1 MGERG
6 KRRNIMKASGT
17 GKLPKPSS
25 SLITGISTGLLIGWF
40 ISVPYYGPMVSQGVI
55 PFKSILEDIIF
66 IVFFLLL
73 VSMENIR
80 KKLINLNSQR
90 ITVYGIL
97 VFVLMRFA
105 ADLNSLLVLRMH
117 LAFITAVLLYMA
129 SKALYIS
136 RNSILSIGIMLFI
149 TMGFYGITE
158 MKLLDGYYAI
168 ASESVSGIAAFCF
181 FIFSYN
187 YVKTNNSEKNVMHFD
202 YSKAMSKLSYRWWF
216 ILLSLTVLLFV
227 YIQGNSYMYLILDV
241 NPMKFDLILF
251 ACWILYSI
259 SVLSLTLFLINFRV
273 SFTFSFIISLAGLA
287 FTIGLASFNNN
298 FLVYVSFVVFTI
310 LSAIVDYVFLAV
322 FLSYGLKTHKVTSI
336 AWGLLAYCFIMEY
349 AAFNSILLSDIF
361 RKYNFI
367 FLMVPILA
375 CLFII
380 PVMIY
385 RNKWKVP
392 EELSITVR
400 KKATFE
406 EHLVSLLTMS
416 EKHIFELMCK
426 GFSNRQ
432 LSEQLNITESTVKFH
447 IRNILKKANA
457 RNRYDLLSMIHES
470 DYITSK

>member
-1 MGERG
+1 
-6 KRRNIMKASGT
+6 MKASGT

>member
-273 SFTFSFIISLAGLA
+273 SFTFSFIIS
-287 FTIGLASFNNN
+287 
-298 FLVYVSFVVFTI
+298 
-310 LSAIVDYVFLAV
+310 
-322 FLSYGLKTHKVTSI
+322 
-336 AWGLLAYCFIMEY
+336 
-349 AAFNSILLSDIF
+349 
-361 RKYNFI
+361 
-367 FLMVPILA
+367 
-375 CLFII
+375 
-380 PVMIY
+380 
-385 RNKWKVP
+385 
-392 EELSITVR
+392 
-400 KKATFE
+400 
-406 EHLVSLLTMS
+406 
-416 EKHIFELMCK
+416 
-426 GFSNRQ
+426 
-432 LSEQLNITESTVKFH
+432 
-447 IRNILKKANA
+447 
-457 RNRYDLLSMIHES
+457 
-470 DYITSK
+470 